1 MTGKASSTS
10 SRTSAKSSTC
20 LARPRSLPL
29 ASKQSWVSPDR
40 TGLSFALSWLK
51 TIQGS
56 ERNGRARKVL
66 GETPDSVG
74 ASGRGTADRGPQPKE
89 RGALVGSALS
99 ASYLDL
105 FHDAARPHEDQCQR
119 SHRSDDP
126 GGLVHRRQPSDP
138 RDLGC
143 GPCSVLLSGADV
155 HRLLRW

>member
-1 MTGKASSTS
+1 
-10 SRTSAKSSTC
+10 
-20 LARPRSLPL
+20 
-29 ASKQSWVSPDR
+29 

-56 ERNGRARKVL
+56 ERNGRARKVF

-74 ASGRGTADRGPQPKE
+74 ASGQGTADRGPQPKE

-126 GGLVHRRQPSDP
+126 GGLVNRRQPSYSWI
-138 RDLGC
+138 LGMH
-143 GPCSVLLSGADV
+143 PCIRHHTGATV
-155 HRLLRW
+155 